1 TATDAEPQA
10 AQQPAQAGEKAPQ
23 VADPR
28 NDIADKPA
36 AEPKSK
42 AQARKEKDEARRQ
55 RTRDMLGAK
64 EGDIVTP
71 SADIGYS
78 SAGESYRVIS
88 IGADGSVD
96 VENVATGGRT
106 QWSRSE
112 LAAATRRGVEFARQE
127 AATGTDTAP
136 AGAQE
141 TTVEGDARP
150 EAGVA
155 KAEPNLEAALKLL
168 KEQKE
173 AAGNKWAEG
182 IVKRKIRA
190 LAKKTPITDE
200 RTVMALDIAAT
211 RFDMEN
217 LEFLE
222 PAAKPEPAAEA
233 RSDKAELTPDDLDR
247 IPFPLEAGYRI
258 VSRPAKGSVVIAPRK
273 IGALYTDD
281 DFKALVAYAKP
292 FGFTIMRHGE
302 KKGYAYIIAPLERP
316 YDWLDAFFS

>member
-1 TATDAEPQA
+1 SKKGRLYEASRVRWTPRWKKVTATDAEPQA

-36 AEPKSK
+36 AKPKSK

-71 SADIGYS
+71 SAYIGYS

-127 AATGTDTAP
+127 AATGAESAP
-136 AGAQE
+136 ASEQ
-141 TTVEGDARP
+141 
-150 EAGVA
+150 AGQKATPSKRQTA
-155 KAEPNLEAALKLL
+155 KRGAEP
-168 KEQKE
+168 EQPKQE
-173 AAGNKWAEG
+173 K
-182 IVKRKIRA
+182 
-190 LAKKTPITDE
+190 
-200 RTVMALDIAAT
+200 
-211 RFDMEN
+211 
-217 LEFLE
+217 
-222 PAAKPEPAAEA
+222 AKPEVSKNRIFTEEAAEKA
-233 RSDKAELTPDDLDR
+233 RQVLR
-247 IPFPLEAGYRI
+247 
-258 VSRPAKGSVVIAPRK
+258 SRLGQLSSGI
-273 IGALYTDD
+273 
-281 DFKALVAYAKP
+281 
-292 FGFTIMRHGE
+292 
-302 KKGYAYIIAPLERP
+302 
-316 YDWLDAFFS
+316 

>member
-1 TATDAEPQA
+1 SKKGRLYEASRVRWTPRWKKVTATDAEPQA

-168 KEQKE
+168 KEQKDTL
-173 AAGNKWAEG
+173 GNKRAVA

-211 RFDMEN
+211 RLDMEN

-222 PAAKPEPAAEA
+222 PAAAQSEPEPTPAAKPEPAAEA
-233 RSDKAELTPDDLDR
+233 PQDEERQERQAEQAAAA
-247 IPFPLEAGYRI
+247 EQ
-258 VSRPAKGSVVIAPRK
+258 SESNKPA
-273 IGALYTDD
+273 
-281 DFKALVAYAKP
+281 AKP
-292 FGFTIMRHGE
+292 KSKAQARKE
-302 KKGYAYIIAPLERP
+302 KDEA
-316 YDWLDAFFS
+316 